1 MGTLM
6 LITSWFALWAYRR
19 ATWKPEALPK
29 KLLWLLAGMT
39 FSGWIATVAGWW
51 VTEIGRQPFIV
62 YGLVRT
68 SEVASK
74 VPSTMILATLVMY
87 LVLYAAL
94 LMAYVAVLKYMAE
107 KPDAVIE
114 DTKRDERGTP
124 AGASVSPVLSTRGA

>member
-1 MGTLM
+1 
-6 LITSWFALWAYRR
+6 
-19 ATWKPEALPK
+19 
-29 KLLWLLAGMT
+29 MT

-68 SEVASK
+68 SEVASA
-74 VPSTMILATLVMY
+74 VPSTMILATLAMY

-94 LMAYVAVLKYMAE
+94 ILAYVGVLKYMAE

-124 AGASVSPVLSTRGA
+124 AGASVSPVLSTRGV